1 MSSGAVW
8 ASIAAG
14 SREHG
19 PAASGLWSAAAAVL
33 AASAVGVASCAGAED
48 ERAEDAMPAA
58 IAKAMGSTVRIE
70 SWAYVSGGGFW
81 GSGGAGAALVPTKVS
96 SGSGVVYDAEERLI
110 LTNAHVLDSP
120 VGMGGVATRVKV
132 VFSGGQVREGRVVA
146 VDRDCDIGLLRIE
159 EPRWRLGAESERV
172 ELVEAPLGKSSALA
186 RGERV
191 AVLGAPLG
199 GSLGATV
206 GTVESPAF
214 LADEMAAGQRGPP
227 PLLYTQLVRLAAPIV
242 QGNSGGPVINRAG
255 EVVAIASTAIQ
266 TGADPG
272 SRKPL
277 AISIE
282 DADAVAKVL
291 RSGAQVRRPVLGA
304 ALEAIDEVDSV
315 WRLDAEAGD
324 GAQADHSDVRAVA
337 GLLVRG
343 LASGGPAERAGLRV
357 GDVIVRCNGRRT
369 RLKGDVLRELGPVAQ
384 AGRRIHVQALRW
396 GEGVEPTRVQ
406 ASVELGQR

>member
-172 ELVEAPLGKSSALA
+172 ELVEAPLGEAAAFPVGASASA
-186 RGERV
+186 RRC
-191 AVLGAPLG
+191 
-199 GSLGATV
+199 
-206 GTVESPAF
+206 
-214 LADEMAAGQRGPP
+214 
-227 PLLYTQLVRLAAPIV
+227 LAAPAAAITAASV
-242 QGNSGGPVINRAG
+242 DRAAG
-255 EVVAIASTAIQ
+255 CR
-266 TGADPG
+266 DRWP
-272 SRKPL
+272 
-277 AISIE
+277 
-282 DADAVAKVL
+282 
-291 RSGAQVRRPVLGA
+291 
-304 ALEAIDEVDSV
+304 ALT
-315 WRLDAEAGD
+315 
-324 GAQADHSDVRAVA
+324 
-337 GLLVRG
+337 
-343 LASGGPAERAGLRV
+343 AGLRA
-357 GDVIVRCNGRRT
+357 
-369 RLKGDVLRELGPVAQ
+369 RLAR
-384 AGRRIHVQALRW
+384 
-396 GEGVEPTRVQ
+396 
-406 ASVELGQR
+406 

>member
-81 GSGGAGAALVPTKVS
+81 GSGGAGAALVPTKIS

-120 VGMGGVATRVKV
+120 VGVATRVKV

-172 ELVEAPLGKSSALA
+172 ELVEAPLGEAAAFPVGASASA
-186 RGERV
+186 RRC
-191 AVLGAPLG
+191 
-199 GSLGATV
+199 
-206 GTVESPAF
+206 
-214 LADEMAAGQRGPP
+214 
-227 PLLYTQLVRLAAPIV
+227 LAAPAAAITAASV
-242 QGNSGGPVINRAG
+242 DRA
-255 EVVAIASTAIQ
+255 A
-266 TGADPG
+266 
-272 SRKPL
+272 
-277 AISIE
+277 
-282 DADAVAKVL
+282 
-291 RSGAQVRRPVLGA
+291 RRRDRWP
-304 ALEAIDEVDSV
+304 ALT
-315 WRLDAEAGD
+315 
-324 GAQADHSDVRAVA
+324 
-337 GLLVRG
+337 
-343 LASGGPAERAGLRV
+343 AGLRA
-357 GDVIVRCNGRRT
+357 
-369 RLKGDVLRELGPVAQ
+369 RLAR
-384 AGRRIHVQALRW
+384 
-396 GEGVEPTRVQ
+396 
-406 ASVELGQR
+406 

>member
-1 MSSGAVW
+1 
-8 ASIAAG
+8 
-14 SREHG
+14 
-19 PAASGLWSAAAAVL
+19 
-33 AASAVGVASCAGAED
+33 
-48 ERAEDAMPAA
+48 MPAA